1 MNPEEKKN
9 SRGGARLAKEQ
20 KPPKAPKQKKT
31 KAPAHAQGK
40 DPAHLVYHLYS
51 DRSPD
56 RDPVCGL

>member
-20 KPPKAPKQKKT
+20 KPP